1 MHAPPCMAVNV
12 LRRGAQGAQAIA
24 DVLVGKVSPSARLPM
39 SFYYDNY
46 TRQARASSGSPCS
59 YARAWVVW
67 CLCMSFCHDNDL
79 FDTAPLLT
87 YPMTHV

>member
-1 MHAPPCMAVNV
+1 MALKL

-39 SFYYDNY
+39 SFYFDSY

-59 YARAWVVW
+59 YTPAWVVW
-67 CLCMSFCHDNDL
+67 CLSLSFCLDNDL
-79 FDTAPLLT
+79 VDTAPLLT